1 MSSRHG
7 SGTLGPSGN
16 EASTRGQPL
25 RTTNP
30 IAKEDMYQILD
41 REDYSADVFMQ
52 VVQAP
57 AVAAACQPGQ
67 FIILRID
74 EEGER
79 IPLTIA
85 DFDREAGTIT
95 IVVQAIGKSTR
106 QLQRLGRGD
115 SLANFIGPLGVPSEI
130 EKVGTVVCAGGGI
143 GVAPI
148 YPIARALKQAG
159 NKIISIVAARN
170 QSLLLWE
177 DRMREISDELI
188 VTTDDGSCGRHCLV
202 TKPLQELCEA
212 GGVDLVYAIGPGVMM
227 KFCAKTT
234 EPYAVK
240 TLVSLNSIMVD
251 GTGMCGACRVEVGGE
266 TKFVCVDGPEFD
278 GHEVDFDLLISRQR
292 QYLVQEKESLDA
304 FLSDPA
310 GSDTDGSDTAGLDPA
325 GLDAGVMTG
334 V

>member
-1 MSSRHG
+1 
-7 SGTLGPSGN
+7 
-16 EASTRGQPL
+16 
-25 RTTNP
+25 
-30 IAKEDMYQILD
+30 MYQILD

-95 IVVQAIGKSTR
+95 IVVQAVGKSTR
-106 QLQRLGRGD
+106 RLQRLGKGD
-115 SLANFIGPLGVPSEI
+115 RLANFIGPLGVPSEI

-148 YPIARALKQAG
+148 YPIARALKEAG

-188 VTTDDGSCGRHCLV
+188 VTTDDGSRGRHCLV
-202 TKPLQELCEA
+202 TEPLKELCEA
-212 GGVDLVYAIGPGVMM
+212 GGIDLVYAIGPGVMM
-227 KFCAKTT
+227 KFCARTT
-234 EPYAVK
+234 EPFGVR

-292 QYLVQEKESLDA
+292 QYLVQEKESLAA

-310 GSDTDGSDTAGLDPA
+310 GLDPAGSDTA